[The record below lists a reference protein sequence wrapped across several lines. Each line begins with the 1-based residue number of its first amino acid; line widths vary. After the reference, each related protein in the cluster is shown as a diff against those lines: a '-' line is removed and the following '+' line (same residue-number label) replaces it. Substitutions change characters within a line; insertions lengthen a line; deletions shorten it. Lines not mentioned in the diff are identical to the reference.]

1 MTSIES
7 IEGDPAVNFPMTMD
21 FEETQEHDKPPI
33 PLQGGSNTGLSR
45 MREQEALAKA
55 SSPHLRELNHQ
66 LSFLERIERI
76 QTLIS
81 EHLKYNF
88 YQNSAYLICVKKLAP
103 THPDLAMKYLE
114 KITDTKD
121 QLLGYLHIAKHQDSQ
136 EALAT
141 LQAASKT
148 FQSYDAQE
156 IFSHIDTLF
165 PNGDTS
171 ILQGFYRQIHHTLLN
186 QRWKRSVED
195 LILLA
200 ELEIR
205 MEFPNAHERVAQAHE
220 MELKTRYQYPW
231 TPEKQ
236 LRLLECEAKVSSPL
250 AFDSLS
256 VSRSIAE
263 NNGSE
268 FLIKLLVIEAH
279 SPFLS
284 SAFEAD
290 FELAMESEEFSDKGL
305 RHLVSAIAPVNINAA
320 VKIQEKI
327 EDGYQSLC
335 SWIAIA
341 EVHSKDPQ
349 FDREEALIFFKKTVD
364 DCPGLGVKELV
375 ELFIGS
381 AKTFGPDQT
390 YYLMDRAIEHAQA
403 SLDDLLDQEI
413 EDAGKVF
420 GHYFGKALGIDIS
433 IPQKA
438 QEPLSK
444 FSYMDSWRIADI
456 TKGFATFTLPGTEE
470 LLERMYALL
479 EEDELWGDDVQQMIR
494 TELALGLNQLER

>member
-21 FEETQEHDKPPI
+21 SEETQEHDKPPI
-33 PLQGGSNTGLSR
+33 PLQGGPNTGLSR

-55 SSPHLRELNHQ
+55 SSPHLRELNNQ
-66 LSFLERIERI
+66 LSFLERIERV

-81 EHLKYNF
+81 EHLKYDF
-88 YQNSAYLICVKKLAP
+88 YQNSAYLICVEKLAP
-103 THPDLAMKYLE
+103 THPDLAMTYLE
-114 KITDTKD
+114 KITDTNG
-121 QLLGYLHIAKHQDSQ
+121 QLLGYLHIAKHQDCE
-136 EALAT
+136 EALTT
-141 LQAASKT
+141 LQTAAKL

-256 VSRSIAE
+256 VSRT
-263 NNGSE
+263 NGSE
-268 FLIKLLVIEAH
+268 SLIKLLVIEAH
-279 SPFLS
+279 APFLA

-290 FELAMESEEFSDKGL
+290 LERAMQSEELSDKDL
-305 RHLVSAIAPVNINAA
+305 RRLVSAIAPVNIDAA

-335 SWIAIA
+335 SWIEIA
-341 EVHSKDPQ
+341 EVRAKDPQ
-349 FDREEALIFFKKTVD
+349 FNREEALTFFKKTVD
-364 DCPGLGVKELV
+364 DCPSLGIEELV

-390 YYLMDRAIEHAQA
+390 YYLMDRAIEDTQA
-403 SLDDLLDQEI
+403 SLDELLDQEI
-413 EDAGKVF
+413 EDAGKMF
-420 GHYFGKALGIDIS
+420 GHYFGKALGIDIPM
-433 IPQKA
+433 PQKT

-444 FSYMDSWRIADI
+444 FSHIDSWRIADI
-456 TKGFATFTLPGTEE
+456 AKGFATFTLPGTEE
-470 LLERMYALL
+470 LLERMYELL
-479 EEDELWGDDVQQMIR
+479 EEDKLWGDDMQQMIR
-494 TELALGLNQLER
+494 TELALGLNRLGR